1 MAVAFKRTKENL
13 NFVRDNWE
21 IMPKKYMAKKLGCS
35 TSLVSVIGG
44 ELGLPIQ
51 RKLPTL
57 PKDSFYRTES
67 IRRMKKDFSLGE
79 KITLKVQ
86 RSRGKYKVIKGLWPT
101 GQITL
106 C

>member
-44 ELGLPIQ
+44 RTGLAHPA
-51 RKLPTL
+51 
-57 PKDSFYRTES
+57 
-67 IRRMKKDFSLGE
+67 
-79 KITLKVQ
+79 
-86 RSRGKYKVIKGLWPT
+86 
-101 GQITL
+101 
-106 C
+106 